1 MLEIIDPICFW
12 KNSICMIFGCGDWPI
27 QLSSLFAKT
36 APKETE
42 DVGPGAAIF
51 QRILFCLIRDFF
63 SPNFENLPEQAILP
77 KLDLSH
83 LTMDYSRKKKQ
94 GGWVGRGVEP
104 SNTPLEFLVSFTP
117 RNSTKFCY
125 HTPWRF

>member
-1 MLEIIDPICFW
+1 MLAKLSYSVRKTLFYEVLTLSRMLEIIDPICFW

-51 QRILFCLIRDFF
+51 QILFCLIRDFF

-83 LTMDYSRKKKQ
+83 LTMDYSRKKNKEVGW
-94 GGWVGRGVEP
+94 GGELNHP
-104 SNTPLEFLVSFTP
+104 TLL
-117 RNSTKFCY
+117 
-125 HTPWRF
+125 